1 MLHQQCAG
9 KQLQFQALGTR
20 QVVAAFDGG
29 TITSDAGG
37 LLLREIDLRSRVL
50 EKFAR
55 CFVDRRAPGYA
66 EHSISQLVAQ
76 RVYGLCMGY
85 EDLNDHDQLRYDPLI
100 ATLCQQSDVE
110 GKKRRRDADEGKALA
125 GKATLQ
131 RLESAP
137 GEEAGLGRYH
147 RIFHDPSAIERF
159 FVEHFLDHY
168 NAGCQPGQIILDLD
182 ATDDPIHGSQ
192 EGRFFHGYYG
202 HYCYLPLY
210 IFCEGYLL
218 AGKLRTSDIDASLGS
233 DTELQRIVTQ
243 IRARWPATRI
253 IVRADSGFAREWL
266 MKWCE
271 DNHVEY
277 LLGLARN
284 KRLQRAVGSAMQQA
298 RLQYASTGKPAKTY
312 EELRYRT
319 KDTWSR
325 QRRVIAK
332 AEYLPEKENPRFVVT
347 SLSSKCWPAKRL
359 YEELY
364 CARGEMENRIKE
376 QQLYLFADRTSSA
389 TMRANQLRLWFSSV
403 AYVLMHELRQLALA
417 GGELARAQCHTIRT
431 KVLKIG
437 ARVVVSTRRIVVH
450 LASGYPYQD
459 LYQRALYRIQAAVP

>member
-9 KQLQFQALGTR
+9 KQLQFQALGSR

-37 LLLREIDLRSRVL
+37 LLLREVDLRSKVL
-50 EKFAR
+50 EKFAC
-55 CFVDRRAPGYA
+55 CFLDRRAAGYA
-66 EHSISQLVAQ
+66 EHSIGQLVAQ
-76 RVYGLCMGY
+76 RVYGLCLGY

-100 ATLCQQSDVE
+100 ATLCQQTDVE
-110 GKKRRRDADEGKALA
+110 GRKRRRDADEGKALA

-147 RIFHDPSAIERF
+147 RIFHDPAAIERF

-202 HYCYLPLY
+202 HYCFLPLY

-233 DTELQRIVTQ
+233 DTELERIVTQ
-243 IRARWPATRI
+243 IRARWPKTRI

-271 DNHVEY
+271 DNKVEY
-277 LLGLARN
+277 LFGLARN

-298 RLQYASTGKPAKTY
+298 RMQYGSTGKPAKTY

-325 QRRVIAK
+325 ERRVIAK

-347 SLSSKCWPAKRL
+347 SLSSKRWPAKRL
-359 YEELY
+359 YE
-364 CARGEMENRIKE
+364 
-376 QQLYLFADRTSSA
+376 
-389 TMRANQLRLWFSSV
+389 
-403 AYVLMHELRQLALA
+403 
-417 GGELARAQCHTIRT
+417 
-431 KVLKIG
+431 
-437 ARVVVSTRRIVVH
+437 
-450 LASGYPYQD
+450 
-459 LYQRALYRIQAAVP
+459 

>member
-1 MLHQQCAG
+1 MLPQQCAG

-55 CFVDRRAPGYA
+55 CFIDRRAPGYA
-66 EHSISQLVAQ
+66 EHSIGQLVAQ
-76 RVYGLCMGY
+76 RVYGLCLGY

-202 HYCYLPLY
+202 HYCFLAFY

-218 AGKLRTSDIDASLGS
+218 ACKLWTSDIDSSLGS
-233 DTELQRIVTQ
+233 DTELECIVAQ
-243 IRARWPATRI
+243 IRACWP
-253 IVRADSGFAREWL
+253 
-266 MKWCE
+266 K
-271 DNHVEY
+271 
-277 LLGLARN
+277 
-284 KRLQRAVGSAMQQA
+284 AMQQVPCSMP
-298 RLQYASTGKPAKTY
+298 RPKN
-312 EELRYRT
+312 
-319 KDTWSR
+319 
-325 QRRVIAK
+325 QRRHTK
-332 AEYLPEKENPRFVVT
+332 
-347 SLSSKCWPAKRL
+347 S
-359 YEELY
+359 
-364 CARGEMENRIKE
+364 CATAPKTPGVGS
-376 QQLYLFADRTSSA
+376 D
-389 TMRANQLRLWFSSV
+389 
-403 AYVLMHELRQLALA
+403 
-417 GGELARAQCHTIRT
+417 G
-431 KVLKIG
+431 
-437 ARVVVSTRRIVVH
+437 
-450 LASGYPYQD
+450 
-459 LYQRALYRIQAAVP
+459 